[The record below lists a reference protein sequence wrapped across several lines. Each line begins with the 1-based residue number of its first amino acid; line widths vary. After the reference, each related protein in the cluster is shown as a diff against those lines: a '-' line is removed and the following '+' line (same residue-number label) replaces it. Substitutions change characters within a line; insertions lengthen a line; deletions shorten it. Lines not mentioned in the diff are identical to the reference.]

1 MYKKELEKVYEW
13 AKKAQEIFKKSGETD
28 FTELRKKEKVQM
40 VNALEDSGLK
50 IESDGDSDGIC
61 KYACLN
67 DGERYI
73 YISFFSK
80 AYDPDDFERYISDLQ
95 CEIDDNYYPGKMT
108 FDDLVEHIGNMLKT
122 ETNIVNLT
130 PHAVT
135 FYAQDGKTVLNTI
148 PSSGMARAAQSRS
161 TIGDING
168 IPVCKTS
175 YGEVEG
181 LPAPQPNTIYI
192 VSVLTAQA
200 AKDRKDLYI
209 VDDTVRDSSGQILG
223 CKALAQ
229 I

>member
-50 IESDGDSDGIC
+50 VESDGDSDGIC
-61 KYACLN
+61 KYAC
-67 DGERYI
+67 
-73 YISFFSK
+73 F
-80 AYDPDDFERYISDLQ
+80 
-95 CEIDDNYYPGKMT
+95 DDNYYPGKMT